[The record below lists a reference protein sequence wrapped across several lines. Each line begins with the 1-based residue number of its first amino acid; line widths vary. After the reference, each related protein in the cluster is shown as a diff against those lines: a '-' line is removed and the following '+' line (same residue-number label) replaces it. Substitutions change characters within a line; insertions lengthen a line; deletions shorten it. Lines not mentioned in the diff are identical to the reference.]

1 VTAVERLAWMA
12 RVVAAMNF
20 KHRGPVD
27 VLVDDAGTVMATMPD
42 IAVAAFCGH
51 ASAYAD
57 ALESLTA
64 DRDRW
69 RREFEAAA
77 KYVEENARLWA
88 EVRRLERALAG
99 GVGPLADSDA
109 GARDSEE
116 GCGAMASSGNRIP
129 HG

>member
-1 VTAVERLAWMA
+1 VTVRTLTDEEALAIMGPKRFAESQERVRRVLSGEADLVPGEAVE
-12 RVVAAMNF
+12 AM
-20 KHRGPVD
+20 R
-27 VLVDDAGTVMATMPD
+27 
-42 IAVAAFCGH
+42 
-51 ASAYAD
+51 AD
-57 ALESLTA
+57 RRALREMTA

>member
-1 VTAVERLAWMA
+1 VTPVANICIHCGTACPTCSQDEATRLSTWTDE
-12 RVVAAMNF
+12 AM
-20 KHRGPVD
+20 RE
-27 VLVDDAGTVMATMPD
+27 M
-42 IAVAAFCGH
+42 
-51 ASAYAD
+51 
-57 ALESLTA
+57 TA

-77 KYVEENARLWA
+77 KYVEENARLHC
-88 EVRRLERALAG
+88 ENRRLERALAG

-109 GARDSEE
+109 SARDSEE

>member
-1 VTAVERLAWMA
+1 VTVRTLTDEEALAIMGPKRFAESQERVRRVLSGEADLVPGEAVE
-12 RVVAAMNF
+12 AM
-20 KHRGPVD
+20 R
-27 VLVDDAGTVMATMPD
+27 
-42 IAVAAFCGH
+42 
-51 ASAYAD
+51 AD
-57 ALESLTA
+57 RRALREMTA

-88 EVRRLERALAG
+88 EVRRLERELAG